1 MGSYDPES
9 ARERSRRAAA
19 APRRAATTFAG
30 LRQRHC
36 DGALTVVTPRKSKL
50 PLDDLHWLPMIM
62 AHHFW
67 SEKLVGTRLSSYASD
82 ELRKQLARGKLR
94 CRRQDTTG
102 KFELV
107 PRTFWRDHEID
118 VHSGAVEIYCGPREP
133 HGRDH
138 QTRVN
143 GLFFVWRPDLDQFWS
158 TAEAEQ
164 ELPMGGKPGPKPTEN
179 WKLHVAGE
187 LHRIVVVERKQPP
200 PASYFAQFCEDKSGY
215 HPDIGAVQRLL
226 RELLG

>member
-67 SEKLVGTRLSSYASD
+67 SEKLVGTRLSPYASD
-82 ELRKQLARGKLR
+82 ELRKQLARGRLR

-118 VHSGAVEIYCGPREP
+118 VRTGAVEIYRGPRGP
-133 HGRDH
+133 HDRDH
-138 QTRVN
+138 QTCVN
-143 GLFFVWRPDLDQFWS
+143 GSFFVWKPDLDQFWS
-158 TAEAEQ
+158 KAEAEQ
-164 ELPMGGKPGPKPTEN
+164 ELPMRRRPGPKPTEN

-215 HPDIGAVQRLL
+215 HPDLGAVQRLL

>member
-1 MGSYDPES
+1 
-9 ARERSRRAAA
+9 
-19 APRRAATTFAG
+19 
-30 LRQRHC
+30 
-36 DGALTVVTPRKSKL
+36 LTVVTPKSKL

-62 AHHFW
+62 AHHFL

-82 ELRKQLARGKLR
+82 ELRNQLARGKLR
-94 CRRQDTTG
+94 CMRRDATG
-102 KFELV
+102 KPELV

-118 VHSGAVEIYCGPREP
+118 THTGAVEIYRGPRGP

-138 QTRVN
+138 QSRVN
-143 GLFFVWRPDLDQFWS
+143 GLFYVWKPDLDQLWS

-164 ELPMGGKPGPKPTEN
+164 ELPMSRRPGPKPTEN

-215 HPDIGAVQRLL
+215 HPDIRAVQRLL
-226 RELLG
+226 RVLLG

>member
-1 MGSYDPES
+1 M
-9 ARERSRRAAA
+9 
-19 APRRAATTFAG
+19 
-30 LRQRHC
+30 
-36 DGALTVVTPRKSKL
+36 VTPRKSEL

-82 ELRKQLARGKLR
+82 VLRKQLRGGKLR
-94 CRRQDTTG
+94 CRRGDATG

-107 PRTFWRDHEID
+107 PRMFWRDHEID
-118 VHSGAVEIYCGPREP
+118 VHTGAVEIYRGPCGP

-143 GLFFVWRPDLDQFWS
+143 GSFYVWKPDLDHLRS
-158 TAEAEQ
+158 TAEAAQ
-164 ELPMGGKPGPKPTEN
+164 EPPMRRKPGSKPTEN

-187 LHRIVVVERKQPP
+187 LHRIVLVERKQPP

-215 HPDIGAVQRLL
+215 HPDIRAVQRLL
-226 RELLG
+226 RVLLG

>member
-1 MGSYDPES
+1 M
-9 ARERSRRAAA
+9 
-19 APRRAATTFAG
+19 
-30 LRQRHC
+30 
-36 DGALTVVTPRKSKL
+36 VTPRKSEL

-62 AHHFW
+62 AHHFC

-82 ELRKQLARGKLR
+82 ELRKQLGRGKLR
-94 CRRQDTTG
+94 CMRRDTAS
-102 KFELV
+102 KPEV
-107 PRTFWRDHEID
+107 VSRTFWQVHEID
-118 VHSGAVEIYCGPREP
+118 VHTGAVEIYRGPRGP

-143 GLFFVWRPDLDQFWS
+143 GLFYVWKPDLDQLWS

-164 ELPMGGKPGPKPTEN
+164 PMRRRRGPKPIEN

-200 PASYFAQFCEDKSGY
+200 PASYFAQFCHDKSAY
-215 HPDIGAVQRLL
+215 HPDIHAVQRLL

>member
-1 MGSYDPES
+1 
-9 ARERSRRAAA
+9 
-19 APRRAATTFAG
+19 
-30 LRQRHC
+30 
-36 DGALTVVTPRKSKL
+36 
-50 PLDDLHWLPMIM
+50 MIM

-67 SEKLVGTRLSSYASD
+67 SEKLVGTRLSSHASD

-118 VHSGAVEIYCGPREP
+118 VHTGAVEIYCDPR
-133 HGRDH
+133 GSRDRDH

-143 GLFFVWRPDLDQFWS
+143 GLFFVWKPDLDQFWS

-164 ELPMGGKPGPKPTEN
+164 ENRRPLAANNQTPPRTTGLAKSHPPLDRSPGQPVVSGKMN
-179 WKLHVAGE
+179 
-187 LHRIVVVERKQPP
+187 
-200 PASYFAQFCEDKSGY
+200 
-215 HPDIGAVQRLL
+215 
-226 RELLG
+226 

>member
-1 MGSYDPES
+1 M
-9 ARERSRRAAA
+9 
-19 APRRAATTFAG
+19 
-30 LRQRHC
+30 
-36 DGALTVVTPRKSKL
+36 VTPRKSEL

-82 ELRKQLARGKLR
+82 ELRKQLGRGKLR
-94 CRRQDTTG
+94 CMRRDTAS
-102 KFELV
+102 KPEV
-107 PRTFWRDHEID
+107 VSRTFWRDHEID
-118 VHSGAVEIYCGPREP
+118 VHTGAVEIYRGPRGP

-143 GLFFVWRPDLDQFWS
+143 GLFYVWKPDLDQLWS

-164 ELPMGGKPGPKPTEN
+164 ELPMRRRRRGPKPTEN

-215 HPDIGAVQRLL
+215 HPDIRAVQRLL
-226 RELLG
+226 RVLLG